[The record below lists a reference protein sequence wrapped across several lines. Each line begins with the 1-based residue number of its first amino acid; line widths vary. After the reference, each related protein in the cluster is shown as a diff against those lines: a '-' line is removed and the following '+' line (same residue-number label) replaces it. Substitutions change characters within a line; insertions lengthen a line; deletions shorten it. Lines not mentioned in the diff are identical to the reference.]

1 MFKIDIDFD
10 SASSALHLGVSTG
23 LGHQIGS
30 AEVQAS
36 CAAMMA
42 IIHCPGSAGQDF
54 HPENGGVVHR
64 LNRRRLL
71 LVRIRLLGKERSTQ
85 E

>member
-30 AEVQAS
+30 AEVQAGR
-36 CAAMMA
+36 AAMVA
-42 IIHCPGSAGQDF
+42 VIHCLGGPGQHL

-64 LNRRRLL
+64 LN
-71 LVRIRLLGKERSTQ
+71 
-85 E
+85 